1 MRCIVKL
8 APGLVLVAAAFVAA
22 CSTHAAPPADAPTP
36 ADAPQPAG
44 APSVP
49 ATPLAPAAALAP
61 TGSGVSVVPGDPMGV
76 VVKRLPNGLTLMV
89 SENHEEPRAE
99 CWITTR
105 AGSAKDPADAT
116 GLAHYLEHMN
126 FKGTSKL
133 GTTDWEKEKPH
144 LDRITEIYDELFR
157 TTDPAKRAELY
168 KAIDAENVA
177 ASQFEVPN
185 EIDSLYDG
193 LGFRGTNAFT
203 NNDQTSYT
211 TNIPANRLDTWARIE
226 VERFS
231 DPVYRLFQ
239 TELEAVYEEK
249 NRAMD
254 NRAFAD
260 HEARLALLYDGHPY
274 GTQTTIGTVEHLKNP
289 SLTKIYDYF
298 RKWYVPGNM
307 VVAVSGDFRAE
318 DAIAVLEKRFG
329 AMGSKPVPPDPVHQ
343 MAKIEGVKRVEL
355 RFEAEEQ
362 VQIAWRTVPPTH
374 PDADALKLADMMLA
388 NGSTGLIDVNLNQK
402 QVLQSAGASPE
413 FLVEGGCET
422 MVGVAK
428 NGQPLEDVE
437 KILLEQM
444 ALLKSGAF
452 TEEDMK
458 GALTQFE
465 IGEKQGLESNRNRVA
480 SMTEA
485 YVNAQPWD
493 WKVGEIERMRR
504 LSKDDVVKAAER
516 YFGPD
521 YVVVYRRTG
530 KPEIPKIAKPGFTPV
545 KIDASRHSP
554 YYQSLLA
561 EPAAP
566 LEPRFLEAGRDY
578 KSKDLKSGQLVW
590 AKNPANDLFQLS
602 FAFEV
607 GTDNDPRLGLAMS
620 LLEFGGAGDLDA
632 LGLKRKLYSTGTSI
646 SAGAGRQE
654 AVVTVTGLDSNLE
667 ESLAL
672 LREHFAKPTGASQ
685 ADLDKLVDRIV
696 GSRAK
701 QKIDARA
708 INGALGAYAQRGAD
722 SDFLRQPSNE
732 TLKAFRADDLLAAAR
747 DLWTYARKVQYVG
760 TRPIDDVAKLVDLPP
775 LAGGFESLKAAP
787 ARASVHFVV
796 PAKPRILFVDKKAAQ
811 AQVTLLYPDGKFDRT
826 SVPLHRMYNEYM
838 NGSMGAVVFQEIRE
852 SRALAYDAGTVYRD
866 AAWKDDDNMFLG
878 ILGTQADKTLD
889 AIEVLMR
896 IVKEMPAAEVR
907 LTNAKRTIDET
918 YRSARVGFRMIP
930 GVVTGWWRQGL
941 EGDPRPWNWEQVK
954 KMTLADLVTFA
965 SRWKS
970 MPYTITIV
978 GDRSRFDMAKL
989 AQYGEVVEMKPDELF
1004 AW

>member
-1 MRCIVKL
+1 MKL
-8 APGLVLVAAAFVAA
+8 APGLVLVAASFVAA
-22 CSTHAAPPADAPTP
+22 CSSPPAPVADAPKAADAAQP
-36 ADAPQPAG
+36 ADAPQPAE
-44 APSVP
+44 APRAPEAPRAAETP
-49 ATPLAPAAALAP
+49 AVAPAVA
-61 TGSGVSVVPGDPMGV
+61 GDPMGV
-76 VVKRLPNGLTLMV
+76 VVKKLANGLTLMV

-133 GTTDWEKEKPH
+133 GTMDWEKEKPH
-144 LDRITEIYDELFR
+144 LDRITELYDELFR
-157 TTDPAKRAELY
+157 TTDAAKRDELY

-177 ASQFEVPN
+177 ASAFEVPN

-211 TNIPANRLDTWARIE
+211 VNIPANRLDTWAKIE
-226 VERFS
+226 FERFS

-307 VVAVSGDFRAE
+307 VVAVSGDFKAE
-318 DAIAVLEKRFG
+318 EAIAVLEKRFG
-329 AMGSKPVPPDPVHQ
+329 AFPSKPVPPDPVHE

-388 NGSTGLIDVNLNQK
+388 NGSTGLIDVNVNQK
-402 QVLQSAGASPE
+402 QVLQSGGASPE
-413 FLVEGGCET
+413 FMVDGGCET

-428 NGQPLEDVE
+428 NGQPLEEVE
-437 KILLEQM
+437 KVLLAQM
-444 ALLKSGAF
+444 ELLKSGAF

-485 YVNAQPWD
+485 FIHAQPWS
-493 WKVGEIERMRR
+493 WKVDEIERMRR
-504 LSKDDVVKAAER
+504 LSKEDVVKAAQK
-516 YFGPD
+516 YFGPN

-530 KPEIPKIAKPGFTPV
+530 KPEIPKITKPGFTPV
-545 KIDASRHSP
+545 KIDATRHSP
-554 YYQSLLA
+554 FYQSLLA

-578 KSKDLKSGQLVW
+578 MSKDLRSGQLVW
-590 AKNPANDLFQLS
+590 ARNPANDLFQVS

-607 GTDNDPRLGLAMS
+607 GTDNDPRLSLALA
-620 LLEFGGAGDLDA
+620 LLEYGGAGDLDA
-632 LGLKRKLYSTGTSI
+632 LGLKRKLYSIGSTI

-654 AVVTVTGLDSNLE
+654 SVVTVTGLDANLE
-667 ESLAL
+667 ASLAL
-672 LREHFAKPTGASQ
+672 VREHFERPSGASQ
-685 ADLDKLVDRIV
+685 ADLDKLVERIV

-708 INGALGAYAQRGAD
+708 INAALGAFAQRGAE
-722 SDFLRQPSNE
+722 SDFLRQPNNE
-732 TLKAFRADDLLAAAR
+732 ALKAFRAADLLGAAR
-747 DLWTYARKVQYVG
+747 DLWGYSRKVQYVG
-760 TRPIDDVAKLVDLPP
+760 TRPIDEVAALVDLPP
-775 LAGGFESLKAAP
+775 LAGGFDSLKAAP
-787 ARASVHFVV
+787 ARAPVRLVV
-796 PAKPRILFVDKKAAQ
+796 PEKPRVLLVDKKAAQ
-811 AQVTLLYPDGKFDRT
+811 AQVVLVYPDGTFDRT
-826 SVPLHRMYNEYM
+826 SVPVHRMYNEYM

-866 AAWKDDDNMFLG
+866 ATWKDDDNVFLG

-889 AIEVLMR
+889 AIDVLMR
-896 IVKEMPAAEVR
+896 IVKEMPAAETR
-907 LTNAKRTIDET
+907 LANAKRTIDET

-941 EGDPRPWNWEQVK
+941 EGDPRPWNWAQVK
-954 KMTLADLVTFA
+954 KMTLEDLVAF
-965 SRWKS
+965 SSKWKS
-970 MPYTITIV
+970 KPYTITIV
-978 GDRSRFDMAKL
+978 GDKSRFDMAKL
-989 AQYGEVVEMKPDELF
+989 AAFGEVVEMKPDELF